1 MFRGLNIF
9 VFQKNITI
17 KRTTLQERYFLL
29 NGNKNVTFLP
39 IFRSL
44 NEVSKIISLIN
55 FIKMMQKF

>member
-29 NGNKNVTFLP
+29 SGNKNVTFLP